1 MSQDVA
7 QWLGEIQ
14 SLQRQVAELKSA
26 RDVAYASADNL
37 RSLYETEARQRQRD
51 LMNSQKTI
59 ARLQKRFRDV
69 ASTSG

>member
-37 RSLYETEARQRQRD
+37 RSLYEQRPD
-51 LMNSQKTI
+51 SVKEI
-59 ARLQKRFRDV
+59 
-69 ASTSG
+69 